1 MKSLA
6 FARRGLAAANGPGA
20 EAECD
25 RNGQWPDIA
34 VHWRQIG
41 PPLRPS
47 AQDIN
52 FCLDAVLGWFRDQG
66 APPRVLLL
74 GVTPELYHLPWPEG
88 TDFFAVD
95 RTPEMIDCVWPGP
108 KGRVLCIDWR
118 SMMLPEH
125 SRDIVLCDGGL
136 HLLAYPEEQRRL
148 ARLLK
153 GIVSDRGLCIFRLY
167 VPPPCREYPESVLM
181 DLMDGRISSLNIL
194 KLRLGMSLSN
204 STAEGVELDAVWR
217 ALHDTAP
224 DWGRLASRLGWPLEH
239 IMAINT
245 YRGSKARYYFSTL
258 DQASDLFCAG
268 QGGFEI
274 CRVRLPT
281 YDLGDRCPTMVLRR
295 LPRTARAQM

>member
-1 MKSLA
+1 MKALS
-6 FARRGLAAANGPGA
+6 FAGRGLADANGPGS
-20 EAECD
+20 EAEYD

-34 VHWRQIG
+34 VQWRRIG

-52 FCLDAVLGWFRDQG
+52 FCLDAVLDWFRNQG

-88 TDFFAVD
+88 TDFLAVD
-95 RTPEMIDCVWPGP
+95 RTPEMIDYVWPGP
-108 KGRVLCIDWR
+108 EDGVSCIDWR
-118 SMMLPEH
+118 RMMLPGC

-153 GIVSDRGLCIFRLY
+153 EIVSDRGLCIFRLY
-167 VPPPCREYPESVLM
+167 VPPPCRENPESVLR
-181 DLMDGRISSLNIL
+181 DLMDGRISSLNIF

-217 ALHDTAP
+217 ALHDATP
-224 DWGRLASRLGWPLEH
+224 DLGRLASRLDWPLEH

-258 DQASDLFCAG
+258 DQVSDLFCDG

-274 CRVRLPT
+274 YRVRLPT
-281 YDLGDRCPTMVLRR
+281 YDLGDRCPTLILKR
-295 LPRTARAQM
+295 LPRIARARL